1 MSPRAAWRL
10 EAMGFEQVYDYE
22 DGKRDWGSFGLPREG
37 TKAQEPSGGDL
48 ARRDVPTCRLN
59 DELEEVRRRVRE
71 AGWDTCMVVNE
82 QGIVLGRLGR
92 KALRSETPQA
102 VEEAMTEG
110 PSTVRPS
117 IGGRAVL
124 DRMRDNNLD
133 SFVVTTADGKLVG
146 VVLREEAEATLAYK

>member
-10 EAMGFEQVYDYE
+10 EAMGFERVYDYE

-37 TKAQEPSGGDL
+37 KKTQEPSGGDL
-48 ARRDVPTCRLN
+48 AQRDVPTCL
-59 DELEEVRRRVRE
+59 LEDDLRQVRERVR
-71 AGWDTCMVVNE
+71 ASGWETCMVVNE
-82 QGIVLGRLGR
+82 HGIVLGRLGR
-92 KALRSETPQA
+92 KALRADSDQT

-117 IGGRAVL
+117 IGGSAL
-124 DRMRDNNLD
+124 LKRMIDNGLT

-146 VVLREEAEATLAYK
+146 VVLREEAEKVLAQR